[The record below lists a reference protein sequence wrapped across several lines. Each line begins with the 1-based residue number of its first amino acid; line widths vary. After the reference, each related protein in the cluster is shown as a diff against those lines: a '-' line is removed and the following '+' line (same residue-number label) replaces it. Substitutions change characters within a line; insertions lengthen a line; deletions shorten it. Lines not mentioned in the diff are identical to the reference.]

1 MRNYVSVGS
10 GFKRLVDV
18 IIWHVSVDDI
28 GVTHVEQVIKISIG
42 LEILLTEGRVRI
54 MHDAQG

>member
-28 GVTHVEQVIKISIG
+28 GVTRVEQVTKISIG

-54 MHDAQG
+54 MHDAQE

>member
-1 MRNYVSVGS
+1 MRNYVSVAS

-28 GVTHVEQVIKISIG
+28 GVMHVERVTKISIG
-42 LEILLTEGRVRI
+42 LEIPLTEGPVRI
-54 MHDAQG
+54 MHDAQE